1 MFDID
6 RWREIWSS
14 VSSNKLRTFLS
25 GLTISLALFVFIVL
39 FGMGNGLQN
48 GFQKEFFQAGAM
60 NMYIFG
66 TQTSESYAGYQK
78 GRQITLENRDLD
90 YIFENYSDKIKY
102 ITGEYDQ
109 SLNVKF
115 AGQAGSYSVKGT
127 NQDYIEMINI
137 KLDDGRFLK
146 EEDLTKRNKSV
157 VIGRMVVKDLMKGHN
172 PIGQY
177 INIGSGMYEIVGVFS
192 SNTNDDRE
200 ERMIYVPIT
209 TLQTIYG
216 TDDLPSITV
225 APKDGLS
232 TTELKEFAEE
242 VSADLKSRHDVSPT
256 DESGIRIWDSS
267 EQMSDTNAFFFVLT
281 IIVFVIG
288 GGSLI
293 AGIVSIGNIM
303 VFSVKERTKEIGIR
317 KALGATPANIIA
329 LVMQESIVIT
339 LLFGII
345 GILLATLLVEN
356 INESLVDYFIYNP
369 GVSTGSL
376 ITACIILFLAGFF
389 AGFIPARYAAKIKPI
404 DALRDDK

>member
-14 VSSNKLRTFLS
+14 ISSNKLRTLLS

-78 GRQITLENRDLD
+78 GRQIILDNYDLEYILD
-90 YIFENYSDKIKY
+90 NYSEKIKY
-102 ITGEYDQ
+102 ISGEYDQ
-109 SLNVKF
+109 SLSVKF
-115 AGQAGSYSVKGT
+115 GGQSGSYSVKGIDK
-127 NQDYIEMINI
+127 DYFQMINI

-146 EEDLTKRNKSV
+146 DEDITKRNKSV
-157 VIGRMVVKDLMKGHN
+157 VIGKMVVQDLMKNQN
-172 PIGQY
+172 PLGQY
-177 INIGSGMYEIVGVFS
+177 INIGSGMYEIVGIFS

-216 TDDLPSITV
+216 TDDLPTITV
-225 APKDGLS
+225 TPKDGMS
-232 TTELKEFAEE
+232 TTELKTFSDD
-242 VSADLKSRHDVSPT
+242 VRADLKARHDVSP
-256 DESGIRIWDSS
+256 DDQAGIRIWDSS
-267 EQMSDTNAFFFVLT
+267 EQMSNTNAFFFVLT

-288 GGSLI
+288 GGSLV

-317 KALGATPANIIA
+317 KALGATPFNIIA
-329 LVMQESIVIT
+329 LIMQEAVMIT
-339 LLFGII
+339 LIFGVI
-345 GILLATLLVEN
+345 GILAATLLVEN
-356 INESLVDYFIYNP
+356 INEGLADYFIYNP
-369 GVSTGSL
+369 GVSTESL
-376 ITACIILFLAGFF
+376 VVACLILFLAGFF

-404 DALRDDK
+404 DALRDEK

>member
-1 MFDID
+1 MFDLD
-6 RWREIWSS
+6 RWQEIWASIA
-14 VSSNKLRTFLS
+14 SNKLRTILS
-25 GLTISLALFVFIVL
+25 GFTISLALFVFIIL

-66 TQTSESYAGYQK
+66 TRTSESYAGYQK
-78 GRQITLENRDLD
+78 GRSITLENRDLN
-90 YIFENYSDKIKY
+90 YLLENYSDKIKY
-102 ITGEYDQ
+102 VSGEYDQ
-109 SLNVKF
+109 SLLVK
-115 AGQAGSYSVKGT
+115 AGGESGNYSVKGVNET
-127 NQDYIEMINI
+127 YINMVNNQMDE
-137 KLDDGRFLK
+137 GRFLN
-146 EEDLTKRNKSV
+146 EEDLKSQKKSV
-157 VIGRMVVKDLMKGHN
+157 VLGRMVVQDLMRGQR

-177 INIGSGMYEIVGVFS
+177 INIGSGMYEIVGIFS
-192 SNTNDDRE
+192 SKTNDDRE

-216 TDDLPSITV
+216 TDDLPTITI
-225 APKDGLS
+225 APKDGIS
-232 TTELKEFAEE
+232 TADLGQFAED
-242 VSADLKSRHDVSPT
+242 VKSNLKSRHSISPT
-256 DESGIRIWDSS
+256 DPNGIRVWDSS

-317 KALGATPANIIA
+317 KALGATPLHIIT
-329 LVMQESIVIT
+329 LIMQEAVMIT
-339 LLFGII
+339 LLFGVI
-345 GILLATLLVEN
+345 GILAATLLVEN

-369 GVSTGSL
+369 GVSTASL
-376 ITACIILFLAGFF
+376 IMACIILFMAGFL

-404 DALRDDK
+404 DALRDE

>member
-1 MFDID
+1 MFDLD
-6 RWREIWSS
+6 RWREIWASI
-14 VSSNKLRTFLS
+14 SSNKLRTFLS

-48 GFQKEFFQAGAM
+48 GFQKEFFQAGAL

-66 TQTSESYAGYQK
+66 TETSESYAGYQK
-78 GRQITLENRDLD
+78 GRTITLENEDLN
-90 YIFENYSDKIKY
+90 YILDNYSDKIKY

-109 SLNVKF
+109 SMLVKY
-115 AGQAGSYSVKGT
+115 GGESGNYSVKGI
-127 NQDYIEMINI
+127 NEDYVEMINI
-137 KLDDGRFLK
+137 QLDKGRFLQ

-157 VIGRMVVKDLMKGHN
+157 VLGRMVIQDLMKNKN

-192 SNTNDDRE
+192 SKTNDDRE

-232 TTELKEFAEE
+232 TSELASLSEDVK
-242 VSADLKSRHDVSPT
+242 SDLKARHDVSPT

-267 EQMSDTNAFFFVLT
+267 EEMSNTNAFFFVLT

-293 AGIVSIGNIM
+293 AGVVSIGNIM

-317 KALGATPANIIA
+317 KALGATPGNIIS
-329 LVMQESIVIT
+329 LIMQEAIMIT
-339 LLFGII
+339 LIFGVI
-345 GILLATLLVEN
+345 GILAATLLVEN
-356 INESLVDYFIYNP
+356 INESLIDYFIYDP
-369 GVSTGSL
+369 GVSTESL
-376 ITACIILFLAGFF
+376 ITACVILFLAGFM
-389 AGFIPARYAAKIKPI
+389 AGFLPARYAAKIKPI
-404 DALRDDK
+404 DALRDE

>member
-1 MFDID
+1 MFDVD

-14 VSSNKLRTFLS
+14 ISSNKLRTFLS

-90 YIFENYSDKIKY
+90 YILDNYSNKIKY

-109 SLNVKF
+109 SMIVKF
-115 AGQAGSYSVKGT
+115 GGQSGSYSVKGT
-127 NQDYIEMINI
+127 NDDYIEMINI
-137 KLDDGRFLK
+137 KLDEGRFLK
-146 EEDLTKRNKSV
+146 KEDLTKRNKSV
-157 VIGRMVVKDLMKGHN
+157 VLGRMVIQDLMKNQN

-177 INIGSGMYEIVGVFS
+177 ISIGSGMYEIVGVFS
-192 SNTNDDRE
+192 SKTNDDRE

-225 APKDGLS
+225 TPKDGLS
-232 TTELKEFAEE
+232 TSELASFSEE
-242 VSADLKSRHDVSPT
+242 VKKDLKARHDVSPN
-256 DESGIRIWDSS
+256 DQSGIRIWDSS
-267 EQMSDTNAFFFVLT
+267 EQMSNTNAFFFVLT
-281 IIVFVIG
+281 VIVFVIG

-293 AGIVSIGNIM
+293 AGVVSIGNIM

-317 KALGATPANIIA
+317 KALGATPFDIVA
-329 LVMQESIVIT
+329 LIMQEAVMIT
-339 LLFGII
+339 LLFGVI
-345 GILLATLLVEN
+345 GILSATLLVEN
-356 INESLVDYFIYNP
+356 INESLVEYFIYNP
-369 GVSTGSL
+369 GVSTESL
-376 ITACIILFLAGFF
+376 VVACLILFFAGFI

-404 DALRDDK
+404 DALRDE